1 MAPVIMRPKVVVW
14 SKVVMR
20 AKVVVRAKVIVWSK
34 ALRASR
40 SPPTRSEVIVAAS
53 LVPVIPPARVPEVA
67 WTPGREG
74 AGLGLNLDCG
84 SQTSQT

>member
-1 MAPVIMRPKVVVW
+1 MAPVIVSAKVIMWPKVVA
-14 SKVVMR
+14 R
-20 AKVVVRAKVIVWSK
+20 PK

-53 LVPVIPPARVPEVA
+53 PVPVIPPARVPEVA

>member
-14 SKVVMR
+14 SKVV
-20 AKVVVRAKVIVWSK
+20 VWAKVIVWSK

-53 LVPVIPPARVPEVA
+53 PVPVIPPARVPEVA